1 MASPRVFVCE
11 IFQNFSH
18 TLTCR
23 LQWYRKE
30 PVLSVSP
37 AFAQLPFEAAL

>member
-11 IFQNFSH
+11 IFQKISH
-18 TLTCR
+18 TLTSR
-23 LQWYRKE
+23 PQSSQKE

-37 AFAQLPFEAAL
+37 AGAELPFEADL